1 MRMQTITSR
10 NEDAPEVYSITSN
23 NYPNHFN
30 PETTFSFSISQ
41 KSEVK
46 LVVYNMKGQKVN
58 TLADNEEYEAGNHE
72 IVWRGTDSNGKKVGS
87 GVYFYR
93 LDVNG
98 KNIDVKKC
106 IMLK

>member
-1 MRMQTITSR
+1 
-10 NEDAPEVYSITSN
+10 
-23 NYPNHFN
+23 
-30 PETTFSFSISQ
+30 
-41 KSEVK
+41 
-46 LVVYNMKGQKVN
+46 MKGQKVT

-98 KNIDVKKC
+98 KNIGVKKC